1 MRSVDD
7 NDCIAKT
14 LSGDVN
20 AFSFIVGKY
29 RNMVY
34 TIVHKVIK
42 AVEDAEDVS
51 QDVFVKAFK
60 SLSSYKF
67 ESKFS
72 TWLYSIAYHEAISFS
87 RKNKQFF
94 TPIENINENEL
105 DENVDDPDLVYS
117 DEMIIRLKKELS
129 LLNADE
135 ALLLS
140 LYYNMNNSVEEI
152 SQILNISV
160 SNVKIK
166 LFRTRKKLLSKLNKN
181 DNE

>member
-1 MRSVDD
+1 MKSD
-7 NDCIAKT
+7 NDNECILQT

-20 AFSFIVGKY
+20 AFSFIVRKY
-29 RNMVY
+29 QSMVY

-42 AVEDAEDVS
+42 TNEDSEDVA
-51 QDVFVKAFK
+51 QDVFVKAYK
-60 SLSSYKF
+60 SLGGYKF

-94 TPIENINENEL
+94 TTIENINENEL
-105 DENVDDPDLVYS
+105 NEDIDDVDLNYS
-117 DEMIIRLKKELS
+117 DAMIAKLKQELS
-129 LLNADE
+129 LLGDDE

-152 SQILNISV
+152 SQIMNISI

-166 LFRTRKKLLSKLNKN
+166 LFRTRKKLLTKLNN
-181 DNE
+181 DDNK

>member
-1 MRSVDD
+1 MMAVDD

-20 AFSFIVGKY
+20 AFSFIVRKY
-29 RNMVY
+29 QNMVY
-34 TIVHKVIK
+34 TIVHKVIRGY
-42 AVEDAEDVS
+42 EDAEDVS
-51 QDVFVKAFK
+51 QDVFVKAYK

-94 TPIENINENEL
+94 MPIENINENEVNEDL
-105 DENVDDPDLVYS
+105 DDSSLIYS
-117 DEMIIRLKKELS
+117 DELIAQLKNEIKLM
-129 LLNADE
+129 NADE

-152 SQILNISV
+152 SQILNISI

-166 LFRTRKKLLSKLNKN
+166 LFRVRKKLLSKLKKD

>member
-1 MRSVDD
+1 MRSLED

-20 AFSFIVGKY
+20 AFSFIVRKY
-29 RNMVY
+29 KSMVY
-34 TIVHKVIK
+34 TIVFKVTK
-42 AVEDAEDVS
+42 HSEDAEDLA
-51 QDVFVKAFK
+51 QDVFIKAYK
-60 SLSSYKF
+60 SLATYKF

-94 TPIENINENEL
+94 TPLENINENEL
-105 DENVDDPDLVYS
+105 NENIDDDDIVYS
-117 DEMIIRLKKELS
+117 DDMIIRLKQELTS
-129 LLNADE
+129 LNDDE
-135 ALLLS
+135 ALIIS

-152 SQILNISV
+152 SQIMNISV

-166 LFRTRKKLLSKLNKN
+166 LFRTRKKLLSKLTKKV
-181 DNE
+181 DA